1 MFNPTQK
8 EILEIAEAAKK
19 VMQKEVDEP
28 KAKGEKDFVNMHKK
42 NVKVTTEPNDE
53 KPLKVPMKMSEGKMN
68 QLHQLV
74 SKGVKDPKKIAKELG
89 LPNTKEV
96 HKAIASLIAG
106 MKEGLDAVNKTAVKK
121 KFANRKDKDID
132 NDGDVD
138 DSDEYLHKR
147 RKAISKATSENKKK
161 IAEAASFSKFKS
173 EPHLDSLDEAIEY
186 IAEHGDIDNLTEEQ
200 LDEVIATVAKGIA
213 KGVGAV
219 AKGAGKLAVKGAK
232 KATQR
237 LSTTGRADAA
247 EKKAKSIE
255 KKNADKERLKRAK
268 ERIGAAK
275 AKAKDEKDK
284 TARAKERK
292 KIAQA
297 KAKED
302 MKKRAERSK
311 KMAKEEDELDE
322 AKTGFA
328 VGDEVSFKWPSSIS
342 SKVPLKNRKPGG
354 YVKGTVAKV
363 DGPRAKVKI
372 GNAVYGVSMSDLKKE
387 MKEALKHK
395 TVVKIKGKS
404 MGLVYGPAS
413 KQKTQA
419 AYSSEFDKN
428 PKYVIH
434 KYKSGFGIFAPVK
447 KEMKEEVELE
457 EKNDAL
463 YLIYKDKIKAQ
474 QVRNFIKKMYRNK
487 TEVEY
492 APMDAKN
499 FGVSVFSDRGQADK
513 VKKAVDKKF
522 GKPDDFM
529 LEQV

>member
-1 MFNPTQK
+1 MFNPTQE
-8 EILEIAEAAKK
+8 EILKIAEAAKK

-53 KPLKVPMKMSEGKMN
+53 KPLKVPMKMSESKMN

-161 IAEAASFSKFKS
+161 IAEAASFSEFKS

-213 KGVGAV
+213 KGVGAI
-219 AKGAGKLAVKGAK
+219 AKGAGKLAAKGAK

-284 TARAKERK
+284 TSRAKERK

-311 KMAKEEDELDE
+311 KMKKEEIEEALSKN
-322 AKTGFA
+322 AKTAGFKGRDQFDLTDHLEPFVKKNKSLKSVYFDGPDL
-328 VGDEVSFKWPSSIS
+328 VGETPK
-342 SKVPLKNRKPGG
+342 RKSPTIA
-354 YVKGTVAKV
+354 KGVLTDPKMTVADLEKAVKNFKESV
-363 DGPRAKVKI
+363 D
-372 GNAVYGVSMSDLKKE
+372 
-387 MKEALKHK
+387 
-395 TVVKIKGKS
+395 
-404 MGLVYGPAS
+404 
-413 KQKTQA
+413 
-419 AYSSEFDKN
+419 
-428 PKYVIH
+428 
-434 KYKSGFGIFAPVK
+434 
-447 KEMKEEVELE
+447 LE